1 MKWTSVLRNLNKFTI
16 KTKKLEEVK
25 NQQKIRKKRS
35 SNKKKKDRLELGV
48 VKIQLL
54 KVMRKLV
61 QNISNR
67 IKVIFLRSSLMVL
80 ISKKK
85 CGRINTR
92 KVRTLRNKNNLK
104 TRKKGVKRRL
114 KERRE
119 TRKK

>member
-85 CGRINTR
+85 CGRINKR